1 MKKTAYLIIFFILI
15 GCGYE
20 PIYSKKDSYNILIKN
35 YILEGNK
42 NINRKLVAL
51 LNLKENSDQ
60 QYSFYDLTLISN
72 STTQVSAKDNLGN
85 TSIYKTTISVRLTL
99 ENLGNGDK
107 AFKSKNFSASFSY
120 NNMTNKFDLS
130 QYQKTIETN
139 LITRISEE
147 IAIYI
152 NS

>member
-20 PIYSKKDSYNILIKN
+20 PIYSKKDSYNISVKN

-51 LNLKENSDQ
+51 LNLKENNDQ

-107 AFKSKNFSASFSY
+107 AFKPKNFSASFSY

>member
-1 MKKTAYLIIFFILI
+1 MKKIAYLIIFFIVV

-20 PIYSKKDSYNILIKN
+20 PIYSKKGSYNISVKN

-42 NINRKLVAL
+42 GINRKLVSL
-51 LNLKENSDQ
+51 LNLKENKNQ
-60 QYSFYDLTLISN
+60 QRSTYNLTLISK
-72 STTQVSAKDNLGN
+72 SITEVTAKDGLGN
-85 TSIYKTTISVRLTL
+85 TSIYKTTISISFDLK
-99 ENLGNGDK
+99 NLGNEGK
-107 AFKSKNFSASFSY
+107 TFKPKDFIASFSY
-120 NNMTNKFDLS
+120 NNMTNKFDLT

-147 IAIYI
+147 IAIFI

>member
-15 GCGYE
+15 GCAYE

>member
-42 NINRKLVAL
+42 NINRKLVSL
-51 LNLKENSDQ
+51 LNLKESTNQ
-60 QYSFYDLTLISN
+60 QYSSYDLTLISN
-72 STTQVSAKDNLGN
+72 STTLASAKDNLGN
-85 TSIYKTTISVRLTL
+85 TSIYKTTISVSLTL
-99 ENLGNGDK
+99 KNLENGGK
-107 AFKSKNFSASFSY
+107 AFKSKNFNASFSY

-139 LITRISEE
+139 LITRIAEE
-147 IAIYI
+147 IVIYI

>member
-1 MKKTAYLIIFFILI
+1 MKKTTYLIIFFILI
-15 GCGYE
+15 GCTYE
-20 PIYSKKDSYNILIKN
+20 PIYSKKDSYNISIKN

-42 NINRKLVAL
+42 NINRKLVSL

-60 QYSFYDLTLISN
+60 QYSSYDLTLISN
-72 STTQVSAKDNLGN
+72 STTQASAKDNLGN
-85 TSIYKTTISVRLTL
+85 TSIYKTTISVKLTL
-99 ENLGNGDK
+99 ENLGNGNK

-147 IAIYI
+147 IVIYI

>member
-20 PIYSKKDSYNILIKN
+20 PIYSKKDSYNISIKN

-42 NINRKLVAL
+42 NINRKLVSL

-60 QYSFYDLTLISN
+60 QYSSYDLTLISN

-99 ENLGNGDK
+99 ENLRNGDK
-107 AFKSKNFSASFSY
+107 AFKPKNFSASFSY

-147 IAIYI
+147 IGIYI

>member
-20 PIYSKKDSYNILIKN
+20 PIYSKKDSYNISVKN

-51 LNLKENSDQ
+51 LNLKENNDQ

-107 AFKSKNFSASFSY
+107 AFKTKNFSASFSY

>member
-15 GCGYE
+15 GCAYE
-20 PIYSKKDSYNILIKN
+20 PIYSKKDSYNISVKN

-99 ENLGNGDK
+99 ENLGNSDK